1 MENIFAG
8 VLKGVNSAN
17 ETFFIHLDA
26 VEKVL
31 LYTTEKKIIL
41 VQDLLTSND
50 VKYVAKMQKEGKIS
64 KDAFNKIKE
73 RFDSQSKRKEVTD
86 GYEEIEQYLK
96 KQVSFVEL
104 IYAIH
109 NYYVPKAEIIN
120 YAFYRGDELEEHSIK
135 YTK

>member
-41 VQDLLTSND
+41 V
-50 VKYVAKMQKEGKIS
+50 
-64 KDAFNKIKE
+64 
-73 RFDSQSKRKEVTD
+73 
-86 GYEEIEQYLK
+86 
-96 KQVSFVEL
+96 
-104 IYAIH
+104 
-109 NYYVPKAEIIN
+109 
-120 YAFYRGDELEEHSIK
+120 
-135 YTK
+135 